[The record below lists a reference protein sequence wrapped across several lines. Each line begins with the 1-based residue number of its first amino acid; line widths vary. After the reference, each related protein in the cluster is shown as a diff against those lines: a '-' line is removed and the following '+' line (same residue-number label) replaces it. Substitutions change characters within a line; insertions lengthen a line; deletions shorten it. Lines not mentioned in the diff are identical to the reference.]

1 MDNYHRIGQEHQCLK
16 EPKKEESIA
25 TENQQQLLEACMP
38 ASELKAGER
47 TCRTG
52 DSSAIW

>member
-1 MDNYHRIGQEHQCLK
+1 
-16 EPKKEESIA
+16 
-25 TENQQQLLEACMP
+25 MP

-52 DSSAIW
+52 DSSAILVARKEKSKVGF